1 MIQGFLFLLPATMF
15 ACLVES
21 CPAITAR
28 VFAGWTSIAFFW
40 IAASYFGLGAGALGK
55 RSDGTVSPI
64 RLFVLLPYILLGV
77 LVVGVFR
84 HVLREPAMGRLS
96 DRLYF
101 GRWLVN
107 CEASLLE
114 ERGIVAVL
122 DLTAAVPE
130 SKAIRGDRVYRNL
143 PLLDGTAPSRE
154 VLEEALRWIDDQ
166 SRNGA
171 VYVHCAAGHGR
182 AGLVTG
188 AYLLAS
194 GEVSHADEAIRRMG
208 QVRPW
213 LHLSG
218 VQRRCLANFAASP
231 SASGP
236 Q

>member
-1 MIQGFLFLLPATMF
+1 MKQGLPFLLAASGLAGLVVLQPALPLRLVTVWASI
-15 ACLVES
+15 ACL
-21 CPAITAR
+21 
-28 VFAGWTSIAFFW
+28 W

-64 RLFVLLPYILLGV
+64 RLLVLLPYIVVGV